1 MHHCLQIHEIQDA
14 ICALLEPPPLLFSF
28 RGNRDLV
35 SLSITCRMFE
45 DPALDVVWRS
55 HDGMR
60 SILRC
65 MPEDLWAPETT
76 GGSLEHFALRR
87 AVAPADWERASKYLN
102 RIRTWSI
109 GANDLPSPSV
119 FEALQVSFP
128 ADCFCPNVRDLR
140 WLQPS
145 STQYIRSFFGPHITR
160 IWISPRSLDHHSLLL
175 GVATRYP
182 NLTHLDIS
190 DFYFMRSD
198 PELVKCVSALVRRLH
213 HLQSLTVIN
222 LDTAAFVHIAHLG
235 ALKCLSL
242 GDPGGFA
249 AVIETGDAAYAS
261 RFPVLEDLGVET
273 ITPDFL
279 LGLLESGPNR
289 ALHTLHVSFVRYPTL
304 AETAQLYDSLAAQCS
319 HSSLH
324 HLHIEDA
331 MEYQGPDQPTP
342 ELSEY
347 DDYVVDSPTLR
358 PLFVFHNLIVVEL
371 YSFFGFDLDDE
382 IVVQMARAWPN
393 IEKLN
398 LLPKFDHHDS
408 VDVTLDGL
416 RAFAQ
421 YCPQLKTLGICVDA
435 TEPAPMSGTPISQ
448 RSLTQLDV
456 GCSAIWRAKPVVA
469 FIAAHFSEV
478 DHVTAS
484 GHEYDP
490 DDDGRTELWRAVDRK
505 LEKMRTKTR

>member
-1 MHHCLQIHEIQDA
+1 MHHCLQIREIQDA

-140 WLQPS
+140 WRQPS
-145 STQYIRSFFGPHITR
+145 STQYIRSFFGPRITR

-182 NLTHLDIS
+182 NLTHLDVS
-190 DFYFMRSD
+190 DF
-198 PELVKCVSALVRRLH
+198 LLH
-213 HLQSLTVIN
+213 AFRPGSLTVIN
-222 LDTAAFVHIAHLG
+222 LDTAAFEHIAHLG

-261 RFPVLEDLGVET
+261 RFP
-273 ITPDFL
+273 
-279 LGLLESGPNR
+279 GPNR

-319 HSSLH
+319 HSSLR

-331 MEYQGPDQPTP
+331 VEYQGPDQPTP

-416 RAFAQ
+416 GAFAQ

-456 GCSAIWRAKPVVA
+456 VCSAIWRAKPVAA

-484 GHEYDP
+484 GREYDP
-490 DDDGRTELWRAVDRK
+490 DDEGRTELWRAVDRK